1 MLWKHA
7 ARSWLVS
14 AYIGH
19 PGPLLPS
26 GWLQLS
32 DMAQEVP
39 RRCSQIYS
47 TGVFLLS
54 WYLTGRVT
62 YYFYNTFLL
71 LCRAQQIQRLLLWL
85 HLKILSKLI
94 VDSECKTY
102 VAEGSRVPGAS
113 PRLGTLI
120 FKMGIVILVPQSCW
134 KRWLPGGPTVNI
146 TLPLIKCQLFIRKI
160 SHDLRGWHTYES
172 DTHIGIWQK
181 QKKTL
186 CFMRFI
192 LSPPLRVFI

>member
-1 MLWKHA
+1 M
-7 ARSWLVS
+7 
-14 AYIGH
+14 
-19 PGPLLPS
+19 
-26 GWLQLS
+26 
-32 DMAQEVP
+32 
-39 RRCSQIYS
+39 
-47 TGVFLLS
+47 
-54 WYLTGRVT
+54 
-62 YYFYNTFLL
+62 
-71 LCRAQQIQRLLLWL
+71 
-85 HLKILSKLI
+85 
-94 VDSECKTY
+94 
-102 VAEGSRVPGAS
+102 AEGSRVPGAS

-192 LSPPLRVFI
+192 LSPPLRVFIWWFFAFCCLCLCAVSPCSKLASHAKGWEMLCTPGKVTQILSDYPMIM